1 MWAES
6 AIGGGGGRG
15 RVGGR
20 EVREG
25 LGTGRDAGFGVMGKG
40 IRGTKNLAPQADQY
54 TDEILKNPAFLRVRI
69 LKTDS

>member
-1 MWAES
+1 M
-6 AIGGGGGRG
+6 
-15 RVGGR
+15 
-20 EVREG
+20 REG